1 LHLPWTVLWGA
12 PCQPLF
18 RYPQQGLTGGKSV
31 PQNCVSKWT
40 LYPNFLLGCAGGIQ
54 YLILKH
60 ASRNPRKSQEKT
72 LRAILTYARDTEY
85 GKEHHFAE
93 ILEAPTD
100 TELYARYQKY
110 VHLND
115 YEDLRPYVEKHK
127 NGGENI
133 LFPGKPIMY
142 ATTSGTTKEPKWVP
156 ITKEYLNNIY
166 GKMTKVWLFN
176 FIKNRPKVFT
186 GKIVS
191 IVGKVKEGEA
201 PDGTM
206 YGSVSGVTQ
215 RDCPKFVKKLYA
227 SPASVFSIEDYTARY
242 YTIMRMGIERNVTL
256 IVTANPSTIVEMQ
269 NNVNEYFED
278 YCNDIEK
285 GTLKASLNIPQWIR
299 DDIQPYLKPN
309 PERADELRALKA
321 KYGTVLPKHYW
332 PNLQILNTW
341 KCGNTKVYVEKFKD
355 SFPKGMLHQEFGYF
369 ASECRFG
376 LVLDDTLNTV
386 LFPHFHYYEFI
397 AEDELDSDNK
407 HFLQLWELEKGKRYC
422 PYVTTFA
429 GLYRYNMNDLV
440 EVGDPFCNTP
450 TVHMIQKVNGIV
462 TMTGEKL
469 HERQF
474 IGAVHEAEKQTG
486 LQTRFFVGFADMEL
500 SAYHFYYEFAD
511 QQTTQAQA
519 EEFTKVVDKVL
530 KDINIEYAAKRAS
543 FRVKDPLTH
552 RLVDQSF
559 EKFKAECIAEG
570 ARDGQFKMNLLLQ
583 DEKRHAKFKKLVVE

>member
-1 LHLPWTVLWGA
+1 MH
-12 PCQPLF
+12 
-18 RYPQQGLTGGKSV
+18 
-31 PQNCVSKWT
+31 
-40 LYPNFLLGCAGGIQ
+40 I
-54 YLILKH
+54 
-60 ASRNPRKSQEKT
+60 
-72 LRAILTYARDTEY
+72 
-85 GKEHHFAE
+85 
-93 ILEAPTD
+93 
-100 TELYARYQKY
+100 
-110 VHLND
+110 ND

-133 LFPGKPIMY
+133 LFPGKPLMY

-156 ITKEYLNNIY
+156 ITQKYLNNIY
-166 GKMTKVWLFN
+166 GKMTKVWLFS

-206 YGSVSGVTQ
+206 FGSVSGVTQ

-227 SPASVFSIEDYTARY
+227 SPASVFAIEDYTARY

-256 IVTANPSTIVEMQ
+256 VVTANPSTIVEMQ

-278 YCNDIEK
+278 YCNDIEH

-299 DDIQPYLKPN
+299 DDVQPYLKPN
-309 PERADELRALKA
+309 PERANELRALKA

-341 KCGNTKVYVEKFKD
+341 KCGNTRVYVEKFKD
-355 SFPKGMLHQEFGYF
+355 SFPEGMLHQEFGYF

-386 LFPHFHYYEFI
+386 LFPHFHYYEFV
-397 AEDELDSDNK
+397 AEDELESENK
-407 HFLQLWELEKGKRYC
+407 HFLQLCELEKGKRYC

-440 EVGDPFCNTP
+440 EVGDSFCNTP

-469 HERQF
+469 HECQF
-474 IGAVHEAEKQTG
+474 IEAVHEAEKQTG
-486 LQTRFFVGFADMEL
+486 MQTKFFIGFADMDL

-511 QQTTQAQA
+511 LQTSQEQA
-519 EEFTKVVDKVL
+519 EQFTHIVDKVL
-530 KDINIEYAAKRAS
+530 KDINIEYAVKRAS

-552 RLVDQSF
+552 RLVGQSF

-570 ARDGQFKMNLLLQ
+570 ARDGQFKLNLLLQ
-583 DEKRHAKFKKLVVE
+583 DEKRHAKFKKLVLE

>member
-1 LHLPWTVLWGA
+1 MEKNSCPFV
-12 PCQPLF
+12 
-18 RYPQQGLTGGKSV
+18 
-31 PQNCVSKWT
+31 
-40 LYPNFLLGCAGGIQ
+40 PNFLLGCAEGIQ
-54 YLILKH
+54 YLSLKK

-72 LRAILTYARDTEY
+72 LRTILTYARDTEY

-100 TELYARYQKY
+100 TELFVRYQKY
-110 VHLND
+110 VQLND
-115 YEDLRPYVEKHK
+115 YEDIRPYVEKHK

-133 LFPGKPIMY
+133 LFPGKPLMY
-142 ATTSGTTKEPKWVP
+142 ATTSGTTNEPKWVP

-206 YGSVSGVTQ
+206 FGSVSGVTQ

-227 SPASVFSIEDYTARY
+227 SPASVFAIEDYTARY

-256 IVTANPSTIVEMQ
+256 VVTANPSTIVEMQ

-278 YCNDIEK
+278 YCNDIEH

-299 DDIQPYLKPN
+299 DDVQPYLKPN
-309 PERADELRALKA
+309 PERANELRALKA

-341 KCGNTKVYVEKFKD
+341 KCGNTRVYVEKFKD
-355 SFPKGMLHQEFGYF
+355 SFPEGMLHQEFGYF

-386 LFPHFHYYEFI
+386 LFPHFHYYEFV
-397 AEDELDSDNK
+397 AEDELESENK

-440 EVGDPFCNTP
+440 EVGDSFCNTP

-474 IGAVHEAEKQTG
+474 IEAVHEAEKQTG
-486 LQTRFFVGFADMEL
+486 MQTKFFIGFADMDL

-511 QQTTQAQA
+511 LQTSQEQA
-519 EEFTKVVDKVL
+519 EQFTHIVDKVL

-552 RLVDQSF
+552 RLVGQSF

-570 ARDGQFKMNLLLQ
+570 ARDGQFKLNLLLQ
-583 DEKRHAKFKKLVVE
+583 DEKRCAKFKKLVLE